1 VFIAQFISDGGRPS
15 NGKGSA
21 KGIFMTAF
29 RLINSGPKA
38 LLFSLLAGMFFSGC
52 GQRER
57 IESLDQLAEKEF
69 AVPAGT
75 IADKLVLSKFPKA
88 RFQYFNSVLDA
99 CITVRSGKADAAAY
113 DEPIL
118 RNFAAKNPGM
128 KVLDGMITVDEYG
141 FAVRQDE
148 PELKQAIDEVLQELK
163 ASGDYDE
170 MMARWFPETGA
181 PLPMPEF
188 KTEDANGILRFGTAS
203 ITEPFSFVDASR
215 EVVGLDIE
223 LANRFAKKLGKKL
236 EIVNMDFGGMIP
248 ALAAGKV
255 DIIGA
260 CITIT
265 PERAERVL
273 FSQPYYIG
281 GIAALVR
288 E

>member
-1 VFIAQFISDGGRPS
+1 
-15 NGKGSA
+15 
-21 KGIFMTAF
+21 MTAF
-29 RLINSGPKA
+29 GLINSGPKA
-38 LLFSLLAGMFFSGC
+38 LLFSLLTGMLVSGC

-57 IESLDQLAEKEF
+57 IENLDQLAEKEF

-99 CITVRSGKADAAAY
+99 CIAVRSGKADAAAY

-141 FAVRQDE
+141 FAVRPDE
-148 PELKQAIDEVLQELK
+148 PELKKAIDEVLQELK
-163 ASGDYDE
+163 DSGEYDE
-170 MMARWFPETGA
+170 MLSRWFPKTGA
-181 PLPMPEF
+181 PLPMPEI
-188 KTEDANGILRFGTAS
+188 KTEDANGTLRFGTAS

-215 EVVGLDIE
+215 QVVGLDIE
-223 LANRFAKKLGKKL
+223 LANRFANKLGKKL

>member
-1 VFIAQFISDGGRPS
+1 
-15 NGKGSA
+15 
-21 KGIFMTAF
+21 MTAV
-29 RLINSGPKA
+29 RLITSASKGLILP
-38 LLFSLLAGMFFSGC
+38 SLAFVLCTGCAEREQIDRLEQLAG
-52 GQRER
+52 
-57 IESLDQLAEKEF
+57 KEF

-75 IADKLVLSKFPKA
+75 IADKLVLSKFPQA

-99 CITVRSGKADAAAY
+99 CIAVRSGKADAAAY

-141 FAVRQDE
+141 FAVRPDE
-148 PELKQAIDEVLQELK
+148 PELKQAIDEVLEELK
-163 ASGDYDE
+163 ASGEYE
-170 MMARWFPETGA
+170 QMRERWFPKTGA
-181 PLPMPEF
+181 PLPMPAI
-188 KTEDANGILRFGTAS
+188 TTGNINGTLRFGTAA

-215 EVVGLDIE
+215 QVVGMDIE
-223 LANRFAKKLGKKL
+223 LAHRFANKLGKKL

-273 FSQPYYIG
+273 FSEPYYTG
-281 GIAALVR
+281 GIAALVQ